1 MQPAVRMKLRR
12 MGNGRMPVEIIR
24 SGANDVRPGNEM
36 ARNQIGIVQSTVA
49 AAYGDVG
56 LIVLQVVQSIAEIKD
71 RTDFGK
77 LGLQSRKGRLK
88 SAGFDDRRSQ
98 GNPQFAD
105 GFCFQIVDNGTRIG
119 QGSGEAA
126 TVFTQGTAGER
137 LRVLRFNSLMP
148 CRVSRRLMCWL
159 TADGV
164 MPSAAAAAFMLPCSR
179 TAAKTSR
186 GLMSCIS
193 TDYVVQLHNH
203 NSKTGIIKRFRRPYN
218 ALI

>member
-1 MQPAVRMKLRR
+1 MQPAVRMKLRG
-12 MGNGRMPVEIIR
+12 MGNGRMPVEIIGR
-24 SGANDVRPGNEM
+24 GANDVRPRHEIT
-36 ARNQIGIVQSTVA
+36 RNQIGIVQSPVA

-71 RTDFGK
+71 RTDFWEI
-77 LGLQSRKGRLK
+77 GLQSRKGRLK

-98 GNPQFAD
+98 GNAQFSD
-105 GFCFQIVDNGTRIG
+105 RFGFRLSI
-119 QGSGEAA
+119 
-126 TVFTQGTAGER
+126 TVRVSASVAERRRQYSPKARPASVGAR

-179 TAAKTSR
+179 TVAKTSR
-186 GLMSCIS
+186 GLMSCMMFTLLKLVFS
-193 TDYVVQLHNH
+193 DGL
-203 NSKTGIIKRFRRPYN
+203 
-218 ALI
+218 